1 MVVKVETFCIIDDIG
16 ELQDN
21 VNRFLEACY
30 KLDNSKIIDIKFNS
44 LNIHGNQTE
53 YHAMV
58 IYEEKE
64 AGK

>member
-1 MVVKVETFCIIDDIG
+1 MVIKVETFCSIDDIQK
-16 ELQDN
+16 LQDN
-21 VNRFLEACY
+21 INKFLEACY
-30 KLDNSKIIDIKFNS
+30 ELDDSKIIDIKFNS
-44 LNIHGNQTE
+44 LNLNGDQTE